1 MKKIVLILMLLAS
14 VVYVQYNQKAF
25 ANTDS
30 TCSVKCVEPYGLT
43 SSTSRFF
50 SAVTGQNFL
59 AEKIGAS
66 LLKKAIKKNI
76 ESGTIKTDLQSYS
89 VRDLKAGRFKS
100 IKITGK
106 NVNVQ
111 GVYITSFDLKT
122 LCNFNYIVDN
132 KKGDVIIKESMP
144 MSLKVEISEDDL
156 NKTMLSSDYKRIISD
171 VNSLAGGFF
180 EINSTQVRLK
190 DNKMY
195 YVLKYNM
202 PFVRKSKEIVLCA
215 NLHIDNGEIV
225 LADTSFVGS
234 GTTLDINKFSKLLNY
249 INPLDFSAKI
259 LENKDAKVSI
269 KNVKIVDKKITMD
282 GIMTVLKDEE

>member
-14 VVYVQYNQKAF
+14 VGYVQYSQKAL

-50 SAVTGQNFL
+50 STVTGQNFL

-100 IKITGK
+100 IEITGK
-106 NVNVQ
+106 NVNAQ

-132 KKGDVIIKESMP
+132 KKGDVIIKENMP

-202 PFVRKSKEIVLCA
+202 PFVRKSKEIALCA
-215 NLHIDNGEIV
+215 NLHIDNGKIA

-259 LENKDAKVSI
+259 LENKDAKVNI
-269 KNVKIVDKKITMD
+269 KNIKIVDKKITMD
-282 GIMTVLKDEE
+282 GIVTVLKDKE